1 MKNIR
6 TAVLSVL
13 LLLLFGLQTAVFA
26 EEPSYVY
33 TCDFEHLTTSDMKSE
48 KAIGFA

>member
-33 TCDFEHLTTSDMKSE
+33 TCNF
-48 KAIGFA
+48 